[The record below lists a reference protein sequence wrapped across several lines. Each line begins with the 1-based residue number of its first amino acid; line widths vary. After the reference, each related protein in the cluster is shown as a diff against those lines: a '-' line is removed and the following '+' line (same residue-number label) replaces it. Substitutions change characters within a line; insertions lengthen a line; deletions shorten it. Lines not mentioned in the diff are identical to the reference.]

1 MEEGTRRGLLWLRP
15 DLMRLPGTSA
25 VVTAA
30 VDSTRVAILTGGGAG
45 HEPAHVGFVGKGLL
59 DGAVS
64 GDVFASPSH
73 KAVVAA
79 ITHFRGAAGVLLV
92 VKNYNGDCVNFKIAA
107 EIARSQGIDVQTVIF
122 GDDVVFSEVPNS
134 DSRGIDLEM
143 GVLINETMSLL
154 TTDEYYK
161 MSVVVDRFVVGR
173 FCTVLDMCVECH
185 SL

>member
-1 MEEGTRRGLLWLRP
+1 MSSRSKQFLNDPAHVVEESIRGLLWLRP

-107 EIARSQGIDVQTVIF
+107 EIARSTCRR
-122 GDDVVFSEVPNS
+122 SS
-134 DSRGIDLEM
+134 LATTSCSAKSR
-143 GVLINETMSLL
+143 TATRAAL
-154 TTDEYYK
+154 TSRWAYSST
-161 MSVVVDRFVVGR
+161 RR
-173 FCTVLDMCVECH
+173 CPC
-185 SL
+185 